1 MHEQYGGKPVRIA
14 REDIAERLTAEHQS
28 VIMYEFDT
36 RPVVCRCGSRA
47 FVKVLHDQWF
57 LEYSDE
63 AWKQQVKD
71 HLDDMELVPQEIR
84 AEFFRT
90 VDWLKDWACSRRIG
104 LGTRM
109 PWDPEWLIEP
119 LSDST
124 VYMAYYTIASRI
136 KCIEPS
142 LLTPDVFDYIFLGKE
157 SEGLPERKRLDD
169 MRKEFLYWYPYDFRF
184 SAKDL
189 ISNHLTF
196 QLFHHCTIFPK
207 ECLPN
212 GMVVFGMGLLNGAK
226 MSSSKGN
233 VYLLE
238 DAIDDFG
245 ADTVR
250 MFLVGSGEPW
260 QDFDWRNELV
270 SSTRR
275 QIERFSQTIREGLAS
290 EGQKTVIDPWLVS
303 RMQNRIAQVTRAME
317 NFQTRQALQE
327 AFFGFESDLKWYKRR
342 LGQTPAGKD
351 AMRVFCSS
359 WVRLLA
365 PVIPFT
371 CEDLWKGI
379 SDGLVSFAPWPV
391 PDPALVNDEAE
402 IAEEL
407 LLRTVEDIESI
418 LRILKT
424 PPRKVTICVAPS
436 WKWDVLSLIARATD
450 KKNVIRDVM
459 QNEEIKSR
467 GRVAADAVKQ
477 CTALFHKLPSD
488 LVDRI
493 VANQPDELAVFKG
506 AATFL
511 ADDTK
516 LEVEVINAESC
527 HHMKAGSALPF
538 KPAIIIE

>member
-1 MHEQYGGKPVRIA
+1 
-14 REDIAERLTAEHQS
+14 
-28 VIMYEFDT
+28 
-36 RPVVCRCGSRA
+36 
-47 FVKVLHDQWF
+47 
-57 LEYSDE
+57 
-63 AWKQQVKD
+63 
-71 HLDDMELVPQEIR
+71 MELVPQEIK

-142 LLTPDVFDYIFLGKE
+142 LLTPEVFDYIFLGKE

-436 WKWDVLSLIARATD
+436 WKWEVLSLIARATD

-488 LVDRI
+488 LVGRI
-493 VANQPDELAVFKG
+493 VADQPDELAVFKG